1 VIAGFV
7 LGFSIGI
14 VVDQSHKLLG
24 VPAPSGSYLQELWG
38 TLKELPETSGTTL
51 SVGAGSLAVLLL
63 MRYLLPKWPRAPIV
77 MALSIPAVNRF
88 DLADHGVAVTREVP
102 TGLFSIGLPDIDWC
116 DCGTLLTGLW
126 RWPSS
131 ATSNRLPPHAPW
143 RSRTATTSIR
153 TKN

>member
-63 MRYLLPKWPRAPIV
+63 MR
-77 MALSIPAVNRF
+77 
-88 DLADHGVAVTREVP
+88 
-102 TGLFSIGLPDIDWC
+102 
-116 DCGTLLTGLW
+116 
-126 RWPSS
+126 
-131 ATSNRLPPHAPW
+131 
-143 RSRTATTSIR
+143 
-153 TKN
+153 